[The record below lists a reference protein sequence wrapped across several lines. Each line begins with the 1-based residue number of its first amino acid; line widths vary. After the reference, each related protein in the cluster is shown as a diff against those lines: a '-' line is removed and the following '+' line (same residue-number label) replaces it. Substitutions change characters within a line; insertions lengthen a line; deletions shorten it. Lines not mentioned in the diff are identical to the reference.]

1 MAALP
6 PQPIGQSQS
15 YLAILDR
22 VSDSAVLE
30 RPVLVVGERGT
41 GKELIAKRLHFL
53 SPRWEKVFITVNCA
67 AFTDEKLDEELFGE
81 SFLDGREDT
90 NGKFYHADEGTIFL
104 DNIDAVSPRLQEKLM
119 GAVEY
124 GRYEASGE
132 HAEQEVNVR
141 VITATAVDLP
151 SAVSRGEF
159 RADLLARLAFEV
171 LTLPPLRARR
181 DDILPLA
188 DHFGKKIAAELG
200 ADRFPGFTAE
210 ASEALLSKTWPG
222 NVRELKTIVER
233 NTARAW
239 LADESLSDPIGGGP
253 TGPLE
258 FDPFASPYRLRD
270 KPMPSQSAPLE
281 YTEMPLPQSKT
292 APMPSYGL
300 PPLTPS
306 VTPPNSS
313 ESETGF
319 QDRVMAFERKLIDEA
334 MRVSENHQGKAAER
348 LGLTYHQFRGLMRKH
363 GLKK

>member
-30 RPVLVVGERGT
+30 RPVLLVGEHGT

-81 SFLDGREDT
+81 SFLDGRSDT

-104 DNIDAVSPRLQEKLM
+104 DNIDAVSLRLQEKLM

-132 HAEQEVNVR
+132 HAEQEVDVR
-141 VITATAVDLP
+141 VITASSIDLP
-151 SAVSRGEF
+151 ASAARGEF
-159 RADLLARLAFEV
+159 RSDLLYRLAFEV

-200 ADRFPGFTAE
+200 AEHFPGFTAE
-210 ASEALLSKTWPG
+210 ANEALLARDWPG
-222 NVRELKTIVER
+222 NVRELKTVIER
-233 NTARAW
+233 NTAKAW
-239 LADESLSDPIGGGP
+239 LADESLSDPIGGGLS
-253 TGPLE
+253 GPIA
-258 FDPFASPYRLRD
+258 FDPFASPYRLQD
-270 KPMPSQSAPLE
+270 ETLPM
-281 YTEMPLPQSKT
+281 TTLPQFET
-292 APMPSYGL
+292 PQGPVMDIPDL
-300 PPLTPS
+300 PQA
-306 VTPPNSS
+306 
-313 ESETGF
+313 EGFET
-319 QDRVMAFERKLIDEA
+319 RVLGFERKLIDEA
-334 MRVSENHQGKAAER
+334 MRASENHQGKAAER
-348 LGLTYHQFRGLMRKH
+348 LELTYHQFRGLMRKH

>member
-6 PQPIGQSQS
+6 PQPIGQSQA

-30 RPVLVVGERGT
+30 RPVLLVGERGT

-67 AFTDEKLDEELFGE
+67 AYTDERLDEELFGQ

-119 GAVEY
+119 GAIEY

-132 HAEQEVNVR
+132 HAEQEVDVR
-141 VITATAVDLP
+141 VISASAVDLP
-151 SAVSRGEF
+151 AAVARGAF
-159 RADLLARLAFEV
+159 RADLLDRLAFEV

-181 DDILPLA
+181 DDIMPLSE
-188 DHFGKKIAAELG
+188 HFGRKIAAELG
-200 ADRFPGFTAE
+200 AESFPGFTAE
-210 ASEALLSKTWPG
+210 ASEALLERRWSG
-222 NVRELKTIVER
+222 NVRELKAVIER

-253 TGPLE
+253 GGALQ
-258 FDPFASPYRLRD
+258 FDPFEDPYRLKGDIRPSYIPAAAAPTTFQTRSPEFET
-270 KPMPSQSAPLE
+270 KQMPQPERPAA
-281 YTEMPLPQSKT
+281 PQS
-292 APMPSYGL
+292 
-300 PPLTPS
+300 
-306 VTPPNSS
+306 
-313 ESETGF
+313 EGF
-319 QDRVMAFERKLIDEA
+319 EDRVLTFERNLIDEA
-334 MRVSENHQGKAAER
+334 MRVSDNHQGKAAKR
-348 LGLTYHQFRGLMRKH
+348 LDLTYHQFRGLMRKH

>member
-6 PQPIGQSQS
+6 PQPIGHSQA

-30 RPVLVVGERGT
+30 RPVLLVGERGT

-67 AFTDEKLDEELFGE
+67 AFTDERLDEELFGQ

-90 NGKFYHADEGTIFL
+90 NGKFYHADEGTVFL
-104 DNIDAVSPRLQEKLM
+104 DNVDAISPRLQEKLM

-132 HAEQEVNVR
+132 NAEQEVDVR
-141 VITATAVDLP
+141 VISASAVDLP
-151 SAVSRGEF
+151 AAVARGAF
-159 RADLLARLAFEV
+159 RADLLDRLAFEV

-181 DDILPLA
+181 DDIMPLS
-188 DHFGKKIAAELG
+188 DHFGRKIAAELG
-200 ADRFPGFTAE
+200 AESFPGFTAE
-210 ASEALLSKTWPG
+210 ASEALLARRWAG
-222 NVRELKTIVER
+222 NVRELKAVIER

-239 LADESLSDPIGGGP
+239 LADETLSDPIGGGP
-253 TGPLE
+253 SGPIE
-258 FDPFASPYRLRD
+258 FDPFEDPFRLQGDIR
-270 KPMPSQSAPLE
+270 PVNTPPRRAPD
-281 YTEMPLPQSKT
+281 TPLVG
-292 APMPSYGL
+292 YDL
-300 PPLTPS
+300 PPLPTDEPQAPQ
-306 VTPPNSS
+306 TG
-313 ESETGF
+313 GF

-334 MRVSENHQGKAAER
+334 MRVSDNHQGKAAER
-348 LGLTYHQFRGLMRKH
+348 LELTYHQFRGLMRKH

>member
-30 RPVLVVGERGT
+30 RPVLIVGERGT

-53 SPRWEKVFITVNCA
+53 SPRWEKVFVTVNCA
-67 AFTDEKLDEELFGE
+67 AFTDERLDEEFFGQ

-104 DNIDAVSPRLQEKLM
+104 DNVDSVSPRLQEKLM
-119 GAVEY
+119 GAIEY

-132 HAEQEVNVR
+132 HAEQEVDVR
-141 VITATAVDLP
+141 VIAASAVDLP
-151 SAVSRGEF
+151 AAVTRGEF
-159 RADLLARLAFEV
+159 RADLLDRLAFEV
-171 LTLPPLRARR
+171 MTLPPLRARR

-210 ASEALLSKTWPG
+210 ASEQLLARHWVG

-233 NTARAW
+233 NTAQAW
-239 LADESLSDPIGGGP
+239 LADETLSNPIGGGP
-253 TGPLE
+253 AGSLQ
-258 FDPFASPYRLRD
+258 FDPFESPHRLTGQRLHVTPIVSHQPQTPTD
-270 KPMPSQSAPLE
+270 TPMPT
-281 YTEMPLPQSKT
+281 YT
-292 APMPSYGL
+292 L
-300 PPLTPS
+300 PPLETDA
-306 VTPPNSS
+306 PPDVSA
-313 ESETGF
+313 TTF
-319 QDRVMAFERKLIDEA
+319 LDRISTFERKLIDEA
-334 MRVSENHQGKAAER
+334 LHISGNHQGKAADH
-348 LGLTYHQFRGLMRKH
+348 LGLSYHQFRGLMRKY

>member
-6 PQPIGQSQS
+6 PQPIGQSQT

-30 RPVLVVGERGT
+30 RPVLIVGERGT

-67 AFTDEKLDEELFGE
+67 AFTDERLDEELFGQ

-132 HAEQEVNVR
+132 HAEQEVDVR
-141 VITATAVDLP
+141 VISASAADLP
-151 SAVSRGEF
+151 SAVLRGTF
-159 RADLLARLAFEV
+159 REDLLDRLAFEV

-200 ADRFPGFTAE
+200 ADSFPGFTAE
-210 ASEALLSKTWPG
+210 ASEALLSQAWPG

-239 LADESLSDPIGGGP
+239 LADESLSSPIGGGL

-258 FDPFASPYRLRD
+258 FDPFASPHRVRD
-270 KPMPSQSAPLE
+270 AAPTLAPMEYKAITAAPALAV
-281 YTEMPLPQSKT
+281 PKDPIDT
-292 APMPSYGL
+292 APFPQDG
-300 PPLTPS
+300 
-306 VTPPNSS
+306 
-313 ESETGF
+313 GF
-319 QDRVMAFERKLIDEA
+319 QTRVLAFERKLIDEA
-334 MRVSENHQGKAAER
+334 LRVSDNHQGKAAER
-348 LGLTYHQFRGLMRKH
+348 LELTYHQFRGLMRKH